1 MEDNKYIVGLDLGSI
16 SVNAVVI
23 DAKEDII
30 YEEEYLRHNGQPLKK
45 AKEIVQKILKKYPF
59 SYLAITGANGE
70 QLSQIWDI
78 SYVEEVISQA
88 KGIYHLHPEIK
99 SVIDIGGCDAKFI
112 ILSER
117 GEVKDFG
124 MNSSCASGTG
134 SFLDQ
139 QAKRL
144 ELNIEN
150 EFAEV
155 ALKSIN
161 PARLA
166 GRCAVFAKT
175 DMIHLQQKATPIKD
189 ITMGLCES
197 LARSFKGV
205 VARGKDLPGPIS
217 FQGGVA
223 ANKAMLIA
231 FKKVYKREDIIVP
244 EHYYSLGA
252 LGAALLTKEKK
263 EVKKFN
269 IKNLKKD
276 FLIKYQTKSL
286 PPLSFQEKLTPEN
299 KQNNTSSVEV
309 YSRQAGNKPPRY
321 ECSVGVHLQQNTEN
335 LEKLQKD
342 YKFPENSKLID
353 AYIGIDIGSV
363 STNVAVI
370 DSQKH
375 LIAKSY
381 LPTAGKPIKAVQ
393 EGLRE
398 VRKKVEGKVKIKGTG
413 TTGSGR
419 YMIGAFVGA
428 DVIKNEITAQATG
441 ALNIEPEV
449 DTIFEIGG
457 QDSKFI
463 SLNKGLIIDFT
474 MNKVC
479 AAGTGSFLEEQAEK
493 LKINIK
499 KEFEKIAFSSLQPAN
514 LGDRCTV
521 FMESSLFEHL
531 QRGVPIPD
539 LVAGLAYSIAYNY
552 LNKVVENRKIG
563 NNIFFQGGTACN
575 KSVVAAFEE
584 ILGRKITVPPNNEVL
599 GAIGTAILAIEEKRE
614 KSKFKGFGLSEVK
627 YKMTS
632 FECQDCPNHCQ
643 VNQVWIEGEEKPLT
657 YGDRC
662 EKYSGKERKRKIRKV
677 PDFFK
682 EREKILFSDFRKRGK
697 RENRK
702 KMGIPRALYNFE
714 LFPLWESFFTELNYE
729 VVLSDKTNDKIVHQ
743 GVESVSTDLCF
754 PMKIAHGHIL
764 NLLEKKVDYLFLPGL
779 IDFEEKQKG
788 FKRSYNCP
796 WSQALPYFAN
806 SSIDFRKY
814 PDTKVIEPRL
824 SLRENLEKALMKI
837 GKELNENPFKVKE
850 AIKLAKKTQSNFYNN
865 LRKKGKEVLGK
876 SKGEIAFVIVSR
888 PYNCNDPGLN
898 LDLTKKIRDLGITPI
913 PMDFL
918 DLDIS
923 STSNDYPNVYWY
935 QGQKILSSARK
946 IEQTDNLYPIYL
958 TNFACGPDS
967 FISKYFDEEMER
979 PYLELQIDEHSAEAG
994 VITRLEAFLDSIRNR
1009 EILKGEILKKKAPE
1023 VLIGKIPPRDERK
1036 IYIPYMD
1043 DHSYAL
1049 EAAFQ
1054 FLGRKAEVMKA
1065 SDSETLQEGQKF
1077 TTGRE
1082 CYPCILTTGDII
1094 KVIKNDN
1101 FQPEKSA
1108 FFMGA
1113 AQGPCRFGQYCA
1125 FQKQI
1130 LKRIGHSEI
1139 PVISLDSENSYGGY
1153 GVRFTKLAWEGIVA
1167 IDILR
1172 KIQKLIRVE
1181 EIEKG
1186 ETNRVYLKYRDEVRR
1201 AIKEGGNVAK
1211 VMKEAAVAFK
1221 KIEREKKDSPAITVV
1236 GEIYV
1241 RHNPF
1246 ANEFVIDELE
1256 KLGVKVELASMRE
1269 WFMYTNE
1276 IFRGVSL
1283 KENKRWEFIKN
1294 RVRNLFQEY
1303 MEERLVSPFKD
1314 LIKGFEEPDIKEI
1327 LSLGDK
1333 YLDRSL
1339 RGEAILTIGKTL
1351 HSIKRGRDGVV
1362 NVMPFTCMPGNITMG
1377 IVEQIKKDYP
1387 DFPILNLSFDGSR
1400 QANYLNKLRTFVYQV
1415 ENYYRAKEN

>member
-1 MEDNKYIVGLDLGSI
+1 MKEDELVAGLDLGSI

-23 DAKEDII
+23 NKEGDII
-30 YEEEYLRHNGQPLKK
+30 YEEKYLRHNGEPFKK
-45 AKEIVQKILKKYPF
+45 AKEVVEKIFKNYPF
-59 SYLAITGANGE
+59 SYLVVTGANGE
-70 QLSQIWDI
+70 RLSQIWEI
-78 SYVEEVISQA
+78 PFIEEVISQA
-88 KGIYHLHPEIK
+88 QGIHHFHPEIK
-99 SVIDIGGCDAKFI
+99 SVIDMGGCDAKYI
-112 ILSER
+112 ILNEK

-144 ELNIEN
+144 ELNIEG

-155 ALKSIN
+155 ALKSTN

-166 GRCAVFAKT
+166 GRCAVFAKS
-175 DMIHLQQKATPIKD
+175 DMIHLQQKATPLED

-223 ANKAMLIA
+223 ANKAMLVA
-231 FKKVYKREDIIVP
+231 FKRVFKREDIIVP

-252 LGAALLTKEKK
+252 LGAALLIKK
-263 EVKKFN
+263 RAKRFN

-276 FLIKYQTKSL
+276 FLLPKNEIKTL
-286 PPLSFQEKLTPEN
+286 PPLFPSKKLARINTVNNPGNIEQLNFKHFQTF
-299 KQNNTSSVEV
+299 S
-309 YSRQAGNKPPRY
+309 
-321 ECSVGVHLQQNTEN
+321 
-335 LEKLQKD
+335 
-342 YKFPENSKLID
+342 YKFPKDKGPID

-370 DSQKH
+370 DSQKQ

-398 VRKKVEGKVKIKGTG
+398 VRKRIEGKVKIKGAG

-441 ALNIEPEV
+441 ALNIDPEV

-463 SLNKGLIIDFT
+463 SLHKGLIVDFT

-479 AAGTGSFLEEQAEK
+479 AAGTGSFLEEQAEE
-493 LKINIK
+493 LGINIK
-499 KEFEKIAFSSLQPAN
+499 REFEEIAFSSPHPAN

-539 LVAGLAYSIAYNY
+539 LVAGLAYSVAYNY

-575 KSVVAAFEE
+575 GAVVAAFKK
-584 ILGRKITVPPNNEVL
+584 ILGKKITVPPHNEVL
-599 GAIGTAILAIEEKRE
+599 GAIGAAILAMEAKIV
-614 KSKFKGFGLSEVK
+614 KSKFKGFSLCEVK

-632 FECQDCPNHCQ
+632 FECQDCPNHCK

-662 EKYSGKERKRKIRKV
+662 EKYSGKERKRKIKRTF
-677 PDFFK
+677 DFFK
-682 EREKILFSDFRKRGK
+682 ERERILFSNFGREKRKQNKGK
-697 RENRK
+697 I
-702 KMGIPRALYNFE
+702 GIPRALYNFE
-714 LFPLWESFFTELNYE
+714 LLPLWESFFTELGYE
-729 VVLSDKTNDKIVHQ
+729 VILSDKTNDTIVHQ

-754 PMKIAHGHIL
+754 PMKVAHGHIL
-764 NLLEKKVDYLFLPGL
+764 NLLRKKVDYIFLPSL
-779 IDFEEKQKG
+779 IDFEEKEEE

-806 SSIDFRKY
+806 SSIDFKKY
-814 PDTKVIEPRL
+814 PHTKIIEPKL
-824 SLRENLEKALMKI
+824 SLREGVEKALRKI
-837 GKELNENPFKVKE
+837 GEELNESPLKVRKAAE
-850 AIKLAKKTQSNFYNN
+850 VAQKTQSEFYKKI
-865 LRKKGKEVLGK
+865 RKKGKEALEK
-876 SKGEIAFVIVSR
+876 LKGEIAFVIVSR
-888 PYNCNDPGLN
+888 PYNGNDPGLN
-898 LDLTKKIRDLGITPI
+898 LDLVKKIRELGITPL
-913 PMDFL
+913 PVDFL
-918 DLDIS
+918 DLNLSSIS
-923 STSNDYPNVYWY
+923 RDYPNIYWY

-967 FISKYFDEEMER
+967 FISKYFDEEIER

-1009 EILKGEILKKKAPE
+1009 RILKRKILKKKAPE
-1023 VLIGKIPPRDERK
+1023 VLVGKIPPRDERK

-1049 EAAFQ
+1049 ESTLES
-1054 FLGRKAEVMKA
+1054 LGRKAEVMKP
-1065 SDSETLQEGQKF
+1065 SDYETLQKGRQF

-1082 CYPCILTTGDII
+1082 CYPCLLTTGDLI
-1094 KVIKNDN
+1094 KVIKNDKFN
-1101 FQPEKSA
+1101 PEKSA

-1130 LKRIGHSEI
+1130 LKRMGYGEI
-1139 PVISLDSENSYGGY
+1139 PVISLDAENSYGGY
-1153 GVRFTKLAWEGIVA
+1153 GTKFTKLAWEGIVA

-1172 KIQKLIRVE
+1172 KVQRIIRVE
-1181 EIEKG
+1181 EVKKG
-1186 ETNRVYLKYRDEVRR
+1186 ETNKVYLKYRDKVRET
-1201 AIKEGGNVAK
+1201 IKERK
-1211 VMKEAAVAFK
+1211 DISKIMKEAAQSFK
-1221 KIEREKKDSPAITVV
+1221 KIKRENKNLPTVTVV

-1276 IFRGVSL
+1276 ISKEVSL
-1283 KENKRWEFIKN
+1283 KERKWWEFIKN
-1294 RVRNLFQEY
+1294 RIRNLFQIY
-1303 MEERLVSPFKD
+1303 LEERLISPFKD

-1327 LSLGDK
+1327 LSLGNK
-1333 YLDRSL
+1333 YLDKSL

-1351 HSIKRGRDGVV
+1351 HSIKRGRSGVV

-1377 IVEQIKKDYP
+1377 IMEQIKRDYP

-1400 QANYLNKLRTFVYQV
+1400 QANYLNKLRTFVFQV
-1415 ENYYRAKEN
+1415 ENYHKSRVKNG

>member
-23 DAKEDII
+23 NTKGDII
-30 YEEEYLRHNGQPLKK
+30 YEEDYLRHNGRPLRK
-45 AKEIVQKILKKYPF
+45 AKEVVEKILKKYPF

-70 QLSQIWDI
+70 QLSQIWDV
-78 SYVEEVISQA
+78 SYIEEVISQVE
-88 KGIYHLHPEIK
+88 GIHHLHPEIK
-99 SVIDIGGCDAKFI
+99 SVIDIGGNDAKFI
-112 ILSER
+112 VLDEKGGVR
-117 GEVKDFG
+117 DFG
-124 MNSSCASGTG
+124 MNSGCASGTG
-134 SFLDQ
+134 AFLDQ

-144 ELNIEN
+144 ELNIEE
-150 EFAEV
+150 EFAKV
-155 ALKSIN
+155 ALESTN

-175 DMIHLQQKATPIKD
+175 DMIHLQQKATPLKD

-197 LARSFKGV
+197 LARSFKSV
-205 VARGKDLPGPIS
+205 IARGRNLPGSIS

-231 FKKVYKREDIIVP
+231 FKKVYNRKDIIVP

-252 LGAALLTKEKK
+252 LGAALLIREKR

-269 IKNLKKD
+269 IKNLEKD
-276 FLIKYQTKSL
+276 FLMKFKTKSL
-286 PPLSFQEKLTPEN
+286 PPLSSKENLTVEN
-299 KQNNTSSVEV
+299 KQKTAPQVINNSDNNV
-309 YSRQAGNKPPRY
+309 
-321 ECSVGVHLQQNTEN
+321 
-335 LEKLQKD
+335 QKD
-342 YKFPENSKLID
+342 YKFPEDGKLVD

-363 STNVAVI
+363 STNVVI
-370 DSQKH
+370 VDSQKR

-381 LPTAGKPIKAVQ
+381 LPTAGKPIKTVQ
-393 EGLRE
+393 EGLKE
-398 VRKKVEGKVKIKGTG
+398 VRKKVEGKVRIKGAG

-419 YMIGAFVGA
+419 YMVGAFVGA

-441 ALNIEPEV
+441 ALDVDTDV

-463 SLNKGLIIDFT
+463 SLDRGLITDFT

-479 AAGTGSFLEEQAEK
+479 AAGTGSFLEEQAEQ

-499 KEFEKIAFSSLQPAN
+499 KEFEQIAFSSSHPAN

-531 QRGVPIPD
+531 QRGVPVPD

-563 NNIFFQGGTACN
+563 NHIFFQGGTACN
-575 KSVVAAFEE
+575 KSVVVAFEK
-584 ILGRKITVPPNNEVL
+584 ILERKITVPPDNEVL
-599 GAIGTAILAIEEKRE
+599 GAIGAAILAMEEKIE
-614 KSKFKGFGLSEVK
+614 KSEFKGFGLSEMK

-677 PDFFK
+677 PDFFR
-682 EREKILFSDFRKRGK
+682 EREIILFSDFRKRKTEKKGEK
-697 RENRK
+697 NREE
-702 KMGIPRALYNFE
+702 MGIPRALYNFE
-714 LFPLWESFFTELNYE
+714 LFPLWESFFAELGYK
-729 VVLSDKTNDKIVHQ
+729 VVISDKTNDKITHQ

-754 PMKIAHGHIL
+754 PMKIAHGHII
-764 NLLEKKVDYLFLPGL
+764 NLLEKKVDYLFLPSL
-779 IDFEEKQKG
+779 IDFEEKQG
-788 FKRSYNCP
+788 EFKRSYNCP

-814 PDTKVIEPRL
+814 PDTKVIEPIL
-824 SLRENLEKALMKI
+824 SLREDVEKALMKI
-837 GKELNENPFKVKE
+837 GKELNKNPFKVKE
-850 AIKLAKKTQSNFYNN
+850 AIKLAKKTQSDFYDN
-865 LRKKGKEVLGK
+865 LRKKGNEILEKL
-876 SKGEIAFVIVSR
+876 KGETALVIVSR
-888 PYNCNDPGLN
+888 PYNGNDPGLN

-918 DLDIS
+918 DLDVS
-923 STSNDYPNVYWY
+923 LTSNDYPNIYWY
-935 QGQKILSSARK
+935 HGQKILSSARK

-967 FISKYFDEEMER
+967 FITKYFDEEMER

-994 VITRLEAFLDSIRNR
+994 IITRLEAFLDSIKNR
-1009 EILKGEILKKKAPE
+1009 KILGGKTLKKKVPE
-1023 VLIGKIPPRDERK
+1023 VLIGKIPPQDDRK

-1049 EAAFQ
+1049 ESALQ
-1054 FLGRKAEVMKA
+1054 SLGRKAEVMEI
-1065 SDSETLQEGQKF
+1065 SDSESLQEGQKF

-1094 KVIKNDN
+1094 KTIKNSN
-1101 FQPEKSA
+1101 FRPEKSA
-1108 FFMGA
+1108 FFMAA
-1113 AQGPCRFGQYCA
+1113 AQGPCRFGQYCD

-1130 LKRIGHSEI
+1130 LKRIGHNEI
-1139 PVISLDSENSYGGY
+1139 PVVSLDSEDSYGGY
-1153 GVRFTKLAWEGIVA
+1153 GVKFTKLAWEGIVA

-1172 KIQKLIRVE
+1172 KVQRLIRTE

-1186 ETNRVYLKYRDEVRR
+1186 ETNRLYLKYRDKVRET
-1201 AIKEGGNVAK
+1201 IKKGKGVAK
-1211 VMKEAAVAFK
+1211 VMEEAAVAFR
-1221 KIEREKKDSPAITVV
+1221 KIKRKNKNLPTVTIV
-1236 GEIYV
+1236 GEIYI

-1246 ANEFVIDELE
+1246 GNEFVIDELE
-1256 KLGVKVELASMRE
+1256 KLGTKVELASMRE

-1276 IFRGVSL
+1276 TSKEVSL
-1283 KENKRWEFIKN
+1283 EENKWWEFIKN
-1294 RVRNLFQEY
+1294 RTRNLFQEY
-1303 MEERLVSPFKD
+1303 LEKRLASPFKN
-1314 LIKGFEEPDIKEI
+1314 LVKGFEEPDPEEI
-1327 LSLGDK
+1327 LNLGDK
-1333 YLDRSL
+1333 YFDRSI

-1400 QANYLNKLRTFVYQV
+1400 QANYLNKLRTFIFQV
-1415 ENYYRAKEN
+1415 ENYHRNKKNG